1 MVIDSISKTSHLDV
15 ILLNSSSSKNFSDY
29 LFSSSMNDILTES
42 NTLFFPLSSLLQSEY
57 QDTYSTTLLVAP
69 ELSLVLK
76 DYTTNY

>member
-1 MVIDSISKTSHLDV
+1 MTIDAISKTSHLDV
-15 ILLNSSSSKNFSDY
+15 ILLNSNSSKNFSDY
-29 LFSSSMNDILTES
+29 LFSSSMSDILVET

-57 QDTYSTTLLVAP
+57 QDTYSTTLLIAP